1 MTMNEILLAVLAFVG
16 SLAVKQ
22 LMRMAKDIGEIKV
35 FCSKIDSKHDAL
47 KEEHDELKAEVRK
60 IREKVYA

>member
-1 MTMNEILLAVLAFVG
+1 MTMNEILLAILAFVG

-47 KEEHDELKAEVRK
+47 ENRVSK
-60 IREKVYA
+60 IEDKIYA